1 MGEGEVGSVL
11 VVDDDA
17 GVRRILERGLSTFG
31 FRVRTAEDLAEVE
44 PLLRAEDFDVVVTDL
59 NLRRG
64 TGLEVTHTVLD
75 MRPGIP
81 VIVITAFGSLEAA
94 VNAIR
99 AGAFDFLA
107 KPFDL
112 QVVAIAIERAV
123 RFRRL
128 NDDVKRLRGQAEEG
142 ARFHDLVGRSPAMCR
157 LYDLLERVRE
167 SDVSVLVTGESG
179 TGKELVAR
187 ALHATGRR
195 SAGPF
200 VAVNCAALPEPLLE
214 SELFGHV
221 KGAFTD
227 AKTARTG
234 LFVQA
239 HGGTLFLDEVGEL
252 PAGMQPKL
260 LRALQDRVV
269 RPVGGDREVPFDAR
283 IVAATNRDLVSAVEA
298 GRFREDLYFR
308 LNVLEVEVPPLRIR
322 GNDVLLLAQH
332 FLDRAAA
339 AEGKAVRSISPEA
352 AKKLLTYRWAGNVR
366 ELRNCIERAVALCRL
381 DAITP
386 DDLPDRVREFAPA
399 RVANVAEDVDELLS
413 LEEVERRYILRV
425 LEAVNGHRGQAAK
438 ILKLDRKTLYR
449 KLEAWGHGKDPEA
462 MRFGN

>member
-1 MGEGEVGSVL
+1 MSEGVTGSVL

-17 GVRRILERGLSTFG
+17 ALRRILERGLSTLG
-31 FRVRTAEDLAEVE
+31 FRVRTAEDVAEVE

-64 TGLEVTHTVLD
+64 TGLEVTQTVLD
-75 MRPGIP
+75 VRPGIP

-99 AGAFDFLA
+99 AGAFDFLT

-112 QVVAIAIERAV
+112 QVVAIAIERAI

-128 NDDVKRLRGQAEEG
+128 NDDIKRLRAQANES
-142 ARFHDLVGRSPAMCR
+142 ARFHELVGKSPAMCR

-167 SDVSVLVTGESG
+167 SDVSVLITGESG

-187 ALHATGRR
+187 ALHGTGRR

-227 AKTARTG
+227 AKSTRSG

-283 IVAATNRDLVSAVEA
+283 IVTATNRDLVSAVEA
-298 GRFREDLYFR
+298 GTFREDLYFR
-308 LNVLEVEVPPLRIR
+308 LNVLEIEVPPLRIR

-339 AEGKAVRSISPEA
+339 SEGKAVRSIAPEA
-352 AKKLLTYRWAGNVR
+352 AKKLLAYRWAGNVR
-366 ELRNCIERAVALCRL
+366 ELQNCVERAVALCRL

-386 DDLPDRVREFAPA
+386 DDLPARVRDFAPVRA
-399 RVANVAEDVDELLS
+399 AAIPEDVDQLLS

-425 LEAVNGHRGQAAK
+425 LDAVNGHRGHASK

-449 KLEAWGHGKDPEA
+449 KLEAWGQDKNPEP
-462 MRFGN
+462 MRFGS

>member
-1 MGEGEVGSVL
+1 MGEREVGSVL

-17 GVRRILERGLSTFG
+17 GLRKVLERGLGALG
-31 FRVRTAEDLAEVE
+31 FRVRSVEDLADVE
-44 PLLRAEDFDVVVTDL
+44 PLLREEDFDVVVTDL

-64 TGLEVTHTVLD
+64 TGLEVTKAVLD
-75 MRPGIP
+75 LRPGIP
-81 VIVITAFGSLEAA
+81 VIVITAYGSLETA
-94 VNAIR
+94 VDAIR
-99 AGAFDFLA
+99 AGAFDFLT

-123 RFRRL
+123 RFRRI
-128 NDDVKRLRGQAEEG
+128 NDDVKRLRALAKEG
-142 ARFHDLVGRSPAMCR
+142 SRVHDLVGRSAAMAR
-157 LYDLLERVRE
+157 VYDLLERVRE

-187 ALHATGRR
+187 ALHGMGRR
-195 SAGPF
+195 ATGPF
-200 VAVNCAALPEPLLE
+200 VAINCAALPEPLLE

-221 KGAFTD
+221 RGAFTD
-227 AKTARTG
+227 AKTSRSG

-239 HGGTLFLDEVGEL
+239 SGGTLFLDEVGDL

-269 RPVGGDREVPFDAR
+269 RPVGGDREIPFDAR
-283 IVAATNRDLVSAVEA
+283 IIAATNRDLVSAVEA

-308 LNVLEVEVPPLRIR
+308 LNVLEIEIPPLRLR

-332 FLDRAAA
+332 FLERAAA
-339 AEGKAVRSISPEA
+339 AEGKPVRSIAPEA
-352 AKKLLTYRWAGNVR
+352 AKKLLAYRWPGNVR
-366 ELRNCIERAVALCRL
+366 ELQNCIERAVALCRL
-381 DAITP
+381 DAVTP
-386 DDLPDRVREFAPA
+386 DDLPDRVRDFAPT
-399 RVANVAEDVDELLS
+399 RITPMGDDVEQLVS

-425 LEAVNGHRGQAAK
+425 LEAVNGHRGHASR

-449 KLEAWGHGKDPEA
+449 KLEAWGHAKDA
-462 MRFGN
+462 STTGLGS